1 MPRYPNTEHYMN
13 SLARNSAPP
22 RQRARPREPLGERLE
37 QPVVMPDGTKL
48 FVKKRGGMRYA
59 VPIDPNKPVR
69 PNAPVYHGA
78 VVQDFPGHR
87 GKVMFVHQ
95 SQTDMMRPPNGQQE
109 IQQAKQYKQKYK
121 ARRANQGQNGM
132 YQPGAQY
139 RQVPIM
145 QNGRVV
151 GTKVQVRKGGMAN
164 PAMQTRK
171 GKKGKRAIKTD
182 PGGLVRGLGELLKKL
197 VAYKKQMA
205 QNAGFHKPGSL
216 MGMPF
221 MFENL
226 WGPLK
231 KFREDF
237 DGKQGTFQGRSDRIV
252 MGKVLQEVT
261 EKSSAQEA
269 SDEYLCS
276 IDPEGRDEAG
286 MMKEILQ
293 NVGKLRSN
301 VVGAIRFHENLQAL
315 HQRQEEMRAKVVAA
329 FPSMEDKTGDY
340 NEVLD
345 HAANHLIVMLSVP
358 ENANHT
364 FPKGVLPPVLKS
376 VVEIVQQGMP
386 NSNLNW
392 TNFSQKVA
400 TRWPESVWKFVVS
413 HEKMFKDAINKVK
426 SHDARERSKEKRAAA
441 GGAAPNP
448 AVPEEAQFS
457 MKSMGRFH

>member
-1 MPRYPNTEHYMN
+1 MPRYPNTEHFMN

-22 RQRARPREPLGERLE
+22 RQRARPREPLGERLD
-37 QPVVMPDGTKL
+37 QPVVMPDGTML

-59 VPIDPNKPVR
+59 VPMNPNKPAR

-95 SQTDMMRPPNGQQE
+95 GQTDQMRPPSGQQE

-121 ARRANQGQNGM
+121 AKRANQGPNGM
-132 YQPGAQY
+132 HQPGAQF

-145 QNGRVV
+145 QNGKMV
-151 GTKVQVRKGGMAN
+151 GWKTQVRNGGMAN
-164 PAMQTRK
+164 ATVQTRK
-171 GKKGKRAIKTD
+171 GKKGKRAIKND

-197 VAYKKQMA
+197 VMYKKQMA
-205 QNAGFHKPGSL
+205 QNPGFHKPSSL
-216 MGMPF
+216 MGMPY

-237 DGKQGTFQGRSDRIV
+237 DGKQGTFLDRADRIV

-261 EKSSAQEA
+261 EKGSAQEA
-269 SDEYLCS
+269 SDEYLCL
-276 IDPEGRDEAG
+276 IDPEGKDEAG
-286 MMKEILQ
+286 MMKELLQ

-315 HQRQEEMRAKVVAA
+315 HKRQEEMRDKILGA
-329 FPSMEDKTGDY
+329 FPSMEDKTGNY
-340 NEVLD
+340 NEVVD
-345 HAANHLIVMLSVP
+345 NAANHLIEMLSIP
-358 ENANHT
+358 ENANHA

-376 VVEIVQQGMP
+376 VVEIVQKGMQDL
-386 NSNLNW
+386 NLNW

-400 TRWPESVWKFVVS
+400 ARFPPSVWKFVVS

-426 SHDARERSKEKRAAA
+426 SHDAREKSKEKRAAA
-441 GGAAPNP
+441 GGGAPKP
-448 AVPEEAQFS
+448 AEPEEAQFS